1 MHRRTVCLDQ
11 RRARK
16 LTFLGIV
23 ARQFLSTAETEAA
36 PSIPW
41 FAATQ
46 YIKCKQNLAGLARKG
61 FFISAEAVERIVGQ
75 IGETQ
80 KATRRTLAEE
90 DGLSMSP
97 VPGIIGR
104 G

>member
-1 MHRRTVCLDQ
+1 MVCGDP
-11 RRARK
+11 
-16 LTFLGIV
+16 I
-23 ARQFLSTAETEAA
+23 
-36 PSIPW
+36 
-41 FAATQ
+41 
-46 YIKCKQNLAGLARKG
+46 IKCKQNFAGLERVA
-61 FFISAEAVERIVGQ
+61 SYPAEAVERIVGQ

-80 KATRRTLAEE
+80 KATHRTLAEE